1 MATTST
7 NKQPLLM
14 DRVLHQVVD
23 LAGRTVEPLNTT
35 NITGANNAALIL
47 DCTTNDGAMISDTYT
62 IGRSTEDIPVEAG
75 GPDPYIVNMYL
86 STANDFLRA
95 SQSQFIGFF
104 STGGY
109 IIDPDGDGETYLD
122 YTLDGEKVRYTEM
135 PVVLAP
141 VPHQGST
148 DDEQVAGVFF
158 RALYVPKGYVL
169 WAAVQKKTA
178 LDTAPQAPLFGIQGG
193 YY

>member
-1 MATTST
+1 M
-7 NKQPLLM
+7 
-14 DRVLHQVVD
+14 VD
-23 LAGRTVEPLNTT
+23 LAVELLSLLTPQTSLVQTT
-35 NITGANNAALIL
+35 LLIL
-47 DCTTNDGAMISDTYT
+47 DCTNNDGAMIMIPT

-75 GPDPYIVNMYL
+75 GSDPYIVNMYL

-109 IIDPDGDGETYLD
+109 IIDPDGDGETYFD

>member
-7 NKQPLLM
+7 NKQPMLM
-14 DRVLHQVVD
+14 DRVLHSVVD
-23 LAGRTVEPLNTT
+23 LAGRTVEPGNTT

-47 DCTTNDGAMISDTYT
+47 DCTTNDGAMVSDTYT
-62 IGRSTEDIPVEAG
+62 IGRSTQALTNT
-75 GPDPYIVNMYL
+75 DPYIVNMYL

-109 IIDPDGDGETYLD
+109 IIDPDGDGSTYLP

-169 WAAVQKKTA
+169 WAAVQKKDA
-178 LDTAPQAPLFGIQGG
+178 LDAATQAPLFGVQGG
-193 YY
+193 FY